1 MASSGTP
8 YRYEKADGYA
18 VISLEPELNNAQWSE
33 IEQIG
38 TDLLAQLRELKSQA
52 MIVDLS
58 ALSYMGSAM
67 VALIV
72 RLWKSVKE
80 DDGRMV
86 VVNRDPNV
94 LEVLKLASLDKVW
107 TIEETKDEAVR
118 ALGKRLRPAGSG
130 GGGNSMLIVGVAVVL
145 LILVAGIAFWAGRM
159 GADDG
164 TTPSLPTEESPTD
177 ETDSDAPAEADE
189 AGGGENAAI
198 PAPRIESAAEY
209 LAQQTS
215 SQLSNS
221 RLPVI
226 CVASGSPG
234 CV

>member
-1 MASSGTP
+1 VASSGTP

-107 TIEETKDEAVR
+107 TIEETKDGAVK
-118 ALGKRLRPAGSG
+118 ALGKRLRPEGG
-130 GGGNSMLIVGVAVVL
+130 RGGGNSMLIVGVAVVL
-145 LILVAGIAFWAGRM
+145 LVLVAGIAFWAGRM
-159 GADDG
+159 GADG
-164 TTPSLPTEESPTD
+164 GALPSTPPEDSSSD
-177 ETDSDAPAEADE
+177 ETGSDAPAETDGADE
-189 AGGGENAAI
+189 GENAAR
-198 PAPRIESAAEY
+198 PAPRIESAAQY

-221 RLPVI
+221 GPPAI
-226 CVASGSPG
+226 CVPSASSG